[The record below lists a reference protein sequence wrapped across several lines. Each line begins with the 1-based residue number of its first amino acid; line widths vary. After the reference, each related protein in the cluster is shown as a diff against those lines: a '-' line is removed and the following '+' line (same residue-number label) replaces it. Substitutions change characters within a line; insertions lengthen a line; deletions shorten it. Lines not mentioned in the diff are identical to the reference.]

1 MLLSIFLTV
10 TVGFTATI
18 GFMMWQWMAQQEVL
32 AKKHIRQIAEVQ
44 ALQVSKQLDS
54 ALTAARDMGNS
65 ALALREAGV
74 LTNYETPKRPVVHVF
89 FIAPGCCYT
98 GYSYSN
104 NNSPFYMGIPRLKFP
119 SDAPSRS
126 TLKLEEAFHV
136 FIPADEWD
144 ERLANGMYA
153 VDLGACP
160 GGWTYQLV
168 KRNMW
173 VSSVDNG
180 PMAQSLMDTGQV
192 TWLREDGFRYRPNR
206 NNISWMVCD
215 MVEKPA
221 KVAALMAQWLVNGW
235 CRETIFNLKLPMKK
249 RYEEVSQ
256 NLAYIQAQLDEHG
269 VNAQIQARQLYH
281 DREEVTVHI
290 RRWWAAVGGRR
301 DER

>member
-1 MLLSIFLTV
+1 M
-10 TVGFTATI
+10 
-18 GFMMWQWMAQQEVL
+18 
-32 AKKHIRQIAEVQ
+32 
-44 ALQVSKQLDS
+44 
-54 ALTAARDMGNS
+54 
-65 ALALREAGV
+65 

-180 PMAQSLMDTGQV
+180 PMAQSLMDTG
-192 TWLREDGFRYRPNR
+192 G
-206 NNISWMVCD
+206 
-215 MVEKPA
+215 
-221 KVAALMAQWLVNGW
+221 
-235 CRETIFNLKLPMKK
+235 
-249 RYEEVSQ
+249 
-256 NLAYIQAQLDEHG
+256 
-269 VNAQIQARQLYH
+269 
-281 DREEVTVHI
+281 
-290 RRWWAAVGGRR
+290 
-301 DER
+301 